1 MARISATAYAV
12 HRRRIGL
19 QGQTQP
25 AVSKAVRDGRLTEPA
40 VIWQDGQYQIDPELA
55 DEQWAG
61 ATSSHQKYLAGKGG
75 RPTVPPLEGPNEPP
89 EPPGPTDPGLPPA
102 PPRPAARARPST
114 PASSVTK
121 AEAERVRAVVRAE
134 REKLALMKEREEVGL
149 ISDMEREA
157 VKVATQVRDSMM
169 LIADRLPPRLVN
181 LNDVHEVR
189 EILLLEI
196 ETALRNFN

>member
-1 MARISATAYAV
+1 MARISATAYAA

-25 AVSKAVRDGRLTEPA
+25 AVSKAIRDGRLTEPA

-75 RPTVPPLEGPNEPP
+75 RPTVPALDGPTEPP
-89 EPPGPTDPGLPPA
+89 EPPSPSEPGLPPF
-102 PPRPAARARPST
+102 PPRARARPST

-134 REKLALMKEREEVGL
+134 REKLALMKERGEVGL

-189 EILLLEI
+189 EILLFEI

>member
-1 MARISATAYAV
+1 VARISATAYAA

-25 AVSKAVRDGRLTEPA
+25 AVSKAIRDGRLTEPA

-75 RPTVPPLEGPNEPP
+75 RPTVPALDGPTEPP
-89 EPPGPTDPGLPPA
+89 EPPSPSEPGLPPF
-102 PPRPAARARPST
+102 PPRARARPST

-134 REKLALMKEREEVGL
+134 REKLALMKERGEVGL

-189 EILLLEI
+189 EILLFEI

>member
-1 MARISATAYAV
+1 MARISATAYAA

-75 RPTVPPLEGPNEPP
+75 RPTLSPLEGPTEPP
-89 EPPGPTDPGLPPA
+89 EPTSPTEPGLPPF
-102 PPRPAARARPST
+102 PPRARARPST

-149 ISDMEREA
+149 ISDMELEA

-196 ETALRNFN
+196 ETALRNFK

>member
-1 MARISATAYAV
+1 VARISATAYAA
-12 HRRRIGL
+12 HRRNIGL

-25 AVSKAVRDGRLTEPA
+25 AVSKAIRDGRLTEPA

-61 ATSSHQKYLAGKGG
+61 ATSSHQKYLSGKGG
-75 RPTVPPLEGPNEPP
+75 RPTVPPLEGPPEPP
-89 EPPGPTDPGLPPA
+89 EPPGPSEPGLPP
-102 PPRPAARARPST
+102 PPRPRARPAT
-114 PASSVTK
+114 PASSLSK
-121 AEAERVRAVVRAE
+121 AEAERVRAVIRAE
-134 REKLALMKEREEVGL
+134 REKIALMREREEVGL

-181 LNDVHEVR
+181 LDDVHEVR

-196 ETALRNFN
+196 ETALRHFN